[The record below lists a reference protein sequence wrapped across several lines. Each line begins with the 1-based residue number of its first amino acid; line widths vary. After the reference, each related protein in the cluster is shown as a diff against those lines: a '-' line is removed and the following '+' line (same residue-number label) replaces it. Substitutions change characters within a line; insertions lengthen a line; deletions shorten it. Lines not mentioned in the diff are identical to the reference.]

1 MTNLFTQ
8 LQQESNAQKETINP
22 PSPVLEQEPN
32 STTAP
37 VTQKVTQPRDRS
49 RELSR
54 DKSRK
59 NIPYMP
65 TRDDIQEFSF
75 SLRDELKVKVQAEV
89 PHYWQKELDDLA
101 RDLNVKKLELY
112 RFIIGDFLGKTK
124 RSRGDGQQ

>member
-22 PSPVLEQEPN
+22 PSPVIEQE
-32 STTAP
+32 SKSATEP

-49 RELSR
+49 RESSR

-59 NIPYMP
+59 TTSSIP
-65 TRDDIQEFSF
+65 TRDEIQEFSF